1 MVIEFPRLR
10 KPDTSDVLPA
20 EVVVVMRNKNKIIAV
35 SGAEDQSDL
44 AGFGSTAAAALRD
57 LAVRWMP
64 QNTICR
70 ESISNSSFSV

>member
-35 SGAEDQSDL
+35 IGPEDQSDL

-57 LAVRWMP
+57 LADKMDAAKYHLP
-64 QNTICR
+64 GID
-70 ESISNSSFSV
+70 F